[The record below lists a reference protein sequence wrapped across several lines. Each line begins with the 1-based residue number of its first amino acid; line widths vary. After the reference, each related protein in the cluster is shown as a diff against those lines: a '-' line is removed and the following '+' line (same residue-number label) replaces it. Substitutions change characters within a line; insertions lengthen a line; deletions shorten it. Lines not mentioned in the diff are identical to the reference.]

1 MSYVYHPLRANMKYL
16 SKTQGSLKLLDQIMI
31 PYVEKERYIFNLDH
45 CQLRLLIMDVF
56 SEQIVKPVIDKWT

>member
-1 MSYVYHPLRANMKYL
+1 MSYVYHPLRANTKYL

-31 PYVEKERYIFNLDH
+31 PYVEKERNIFNLDH

-56 SEQIVKPVIDKWT
+56 SEQIVKPVIEKST